1 MKELALLANRLDTL
15 IMRIGQ
21 ITSWLIFILVL
32 LVAGDVLFR
41 YFFHISSIAEQEF
54 QWHLLAAIAI
64 FGSAYTFQQKEHVRV
79 DLFYH
84 NYSKNVKRWMN
95 ILIPLIIILPFCA
108 FIIYLSS
115 DYVLQ
120 SYANNEVSP
129 DPGGLPYRYLVKGL
143 IPLGFILIFIQ
154 GLAVLLKA
162 ITKTESEL

>member
-84 NYSKNVKRWMN
+84 SYSKNVKRWMN
-95 ILIPLIIILPFCA
+95 ILIPLIIILPFSA

>member
-1 MKELALLANRLDTL
+1 MANFYL
-15 IMRIGQ
+15 G
-21 ITSWLIFILVL
+21 FISC
-32 LVAGDVLFR
+32 GRCSFSI
-41 YFFHISSIAEQEF
+41 FFHISSIAEQEF

-64 FGSAYTFQQKEHVRV
+64 FGSAYTFQQGEHVRV

-95 ILIPLIIILPFCA
+95 ILIPLIIILPFSA

>member
-1 MKELALLANRLDTL
+1 MKQLALLADRLDTL

-32 LVAGDVLFR
+32 LVAGDVFFR
-41 YFFHISSIAEQEF
+41 YFFHVSSIAEQEF

-64 FGSAYTFQQKEHVRV
+64 FGSAYTFQQGEHVRV

-84 NYSKNVKRWMN
+84 NYSENVKRWMN
-95 ILIPLIIILPFCA
+95 ILIPLIIILPFSA
-108 FIIYLSS
+108 FIIYLSI
-115 DYVLQ
+115 DYVMQ
-120 SYANNEVSP
+120 SYANGEVSP

-143 IPLGFILIFIQ
+143 IPLGFSLIFIQ
-154 GLAVLLKA
+154 GLSVLLKA